1 MSDGYW
7 FKSSLFEIEPGE
19 DDEINPGIYGRQL
32 TQWLK
37 ARLEAG
43 GYAVEAVIAE
53 DWGRCLMCQ
62 RSPFSLWVGVSSVD
76 DETRAA
82 GEIPTKEAVIWH
94 CFATTEGGLRMR
106 MFGKKN
112 EIEASRAKLDATL
125 LSILRSEPAING
137 VTPHFPEMGSDPKS

>member
-32 TQWLK
+32 AHWMKHQ
-37 ARLEAG
+37 LEAG
-43 GYAVEAVIAE
+43 GYPVEGIINE

-62 RSPFSLWVGVSSVD
+62 RSPFSLWIGVASAD
-76 DETRAA
+76 DEARVD
-82 GEIPTKEAVIWH
+82 GEIPTKEAVVWH
-94 CFATTEGGLRMR
+94 CFAVTEGGLRMR

-112 EIEASRAKLDATL
+112 EIESSRFKLDATL
-125 LSILRSEPAING
+125 QSILRAEPGILL
-137 VTPHFPEMGSDPKS
+137 VPPP

>member
-32 TQWLK
+32 ALWMKQKLD
-37 ARLEAG
+37 AG
-43 GYAVEAVIAE
+43 GYPVESILTE

-62 RSPFSLWVGVSSVD
+62 RSPYSLWVGVASVD
-76 DETRAA
+76 DEARAD
-82 GEIPTKEAVIWH
+82 GEIPTKDAVVWH
-94 CFATTEGGLRMR
+94 CFAVTEGGLRMR

-112 EIEASRAKLDATL
+112 EIEASRAKLDAAVQ
-125 LSILRSEPAING
+125 SILRAEPGILI
-137 VTPHFPEMGSDPKS
+137 VPPP